1 MDEFMYIVHCTL
13 YTVQFHYRFRFM
25 KKFLFL
31 NFSLLTKYSIQCRVK
46 TEEKTWGPQFKSL
59 LA

>member
-13 YTVQFHYRFRFM
+13 YSFTRFRFM

-46 TEEKTWGPQFKSL
+46 TDEKTWGPQFKSL